1 MQGNIILYILVSII
15 SLNSLSQRV
24 YKPNSALA
32 QGEWFRF
39 SVKETGVYKI
49 DLAFLASL
57 GVNTQNISSAAIRL
71 FGNGGEMLAE
81 ANSTSRTDDL
91 EENAIA
97 VVDGG
102 DGVLNGSDYF
112 LFYASGP
119 HSWVK
124 DSANQLFKHQQ
135 NIYSDKSF
143 YFLTIGGTGKRIQ
156 NINNNQAANIS
167 ISSFNDR
174 YYHELDTVNFLA
186 SGKEWY
192 GEEFSNMPGRSL
204 SRNFDFTIPNILNS
218 SPATL
223 VTNCIAR
230 SVGTSSRFD
239 VKLNNQSLQ
248 QINVLPVGSSQY
260 DLFAHQATATA
271 SGVVSQTNISVG
283 YSFIPNSFNAQGW
296 LNWFE
301 FFSRRNLS
309 MNGINQLLFRD
320 WLSVANGNTGE
331 FTIANTSATSQVWD
345 ITDPLNPVNM
355 QGSFSNGVFRFINNC
370 NRLREYVCFTGNEF
384 LRPELIGKINNQ
396 DLHNSSPA
404 DYLIVAH
411 SPLLTQANRLAQFHQ
426 QKNNYRVKVVTA
438 EQVFNEFGS
447 GSPDPTAI
455 RDFIK
460 MYFDKYQNQP
470 LNRLKYVLLLGDAS
484 YDYKNRV
491 AGNTNLLPA
500 YESVISLDPL
510 STYTSDDFFGFLDD
524 NEDINSGIV
533 TNLLD
538 VGIGRVPAKN
548 ETEAKNFVDKVLA
561 YHESKSFG
569 PWRNIYTII
578 ADDEDQNLHQQDA
591 EIFSATAAS
600 TDSALN
606 INKIYL
612 DAYQQQTGSGIDS
625 YPQANDAVNN
635 ATNTGTLIWNYS
647 GHGGFRRLAEEV
659 ILEQTIIDRWNN
671 PYRLPL
677 FITATCDFAPYDN
690 PHISSIGENILLRP
704 YTGGIALMTT
714 TRLVFS
720 FSNRLLNNNYL
731 STALL
736 PDASGNYKT
745 LGEAVMTTK
754 NLTYQSSGDFINNRK
769 FTLLGDPAMRLG
781 FPQFKVRVL
790 NVNGHPVTQ
799 TDTLSATENVT
810 VDAEITDASGNRQT
824 GFNGVVYTSIYDKPQ
839 QVTTKANDPSSPA
852 VSFSSQNVFLFK
864 GKNTVSTGRFS
875 LNFKVPKDIN
885 FQFGNGKMSFYANDS
900 TTDAGGYFNDFMIGG
915 FGNGTSNDNA
925 GPEIK
930 AWLNDEKFVN
940 GSITDQSPLLIV
952 KLKDSSGINT
962 TGSAIGHDIVAVLDD
977 NNNNFFILNDFFES
991 DLDNYAQGVLRFQL
1005 PFLEPGRHSLK
1016 IKAWDNL
1023 NNSSEYILEFLVE
1036 NNAELILTRVLNYPN
1051 PFTTKTQFWF
1061 EHNRPGQNL
1070 LVKVEVFTVTGRII
1084 KSLSQTINT
1093 EGTRSCEVEWDGR
1106 DEYGEKIGRGV
1117 YLYRLKIT
1125 SADSHKKQAIGKLV
1139 IF

>member
-1 MQGNIILYILVSII
+1 MS
-15 SLNSLSQRV
+15 
-24 YKPNSALA
+24 
-32 QGEWFRF
+32 
-39 SVKETGVYKI
+39 
-49 DLAFLASL
+49 SL

-71 FGNGGEMLAE
+71 FGNGGEILAE
-81 ANSTSRTDDL
+81 ANSTPRTDDL
-91 EENAIA
+91 EENSIM
-97 VVDGG
+97 VIDGG
-102 DGVLNGSDYF
+102 DGVLNGTDYF
-112 LFYASGP
+112 LFYANGT
-119 HSWVK
+119 HSWIK

-135 NIYSDKSF
+135 NFYSDKSF
-143 YFLTIGGTGKRIQ
+143 YFFTIGGVGKRIQ
-156 NINNNQAANIS
+156 NLNNNQATNVS
-167 ISSFNDR
+167 INSFNDR
-174 YYHELDTVNFLA
+174 YFHELDTVNFLA

-192 GEEFSNMPGRSL
+192 GEEFSNLPGRSL
-204 SRNFDFTIPNILNS
+204 SRSFDFTIPNILNNGT
-218 SPATL
+218 ATL
-223 VTNCIAR
+223 VTNCIVR

-239 VKLNNQSLQ
+239 VRLNNQPLQ

-260 DLFAHQATATA
+260 DLFAQQATATA
-271 SGVVSQTNISVG
+271 SSVVAQNNISVG

-320 WLSVANGNTGE
+320 WLSVANGNIGE
-331 FTIANTSATSQVWD
+331 FNISNATAASQVWD
-345 ITDPLNPVNM
+345 ITNPLNPVNM
-355 QGSFSNGVFRFINNC
+355 QGNFSNGTFKFINNC
-370 NRLREYVCFTGNEF
+370 SRLREYVCFTGNEF
-384 LRPELIGKINNQ
+384 LRPESIGKISNQ
-396 DLHNSSPA
+396 DLHNSLPA
-404 DYLIVAH
+404 DYLIITH
-411 SPLLTQANRLAQFHQ
+411 SSLLVQANRLAQFHQ

-447 GSPDPTAI
+447 GSPDPTSN

-470 LNRLKYVLLLGDAS
+470 QNKLKFVLLFGDAS

-491 AGNTNLLPA
+491 IGNTNFLPA

-524 NEDINSGIV
+524 NEDINSAIV

-578 ADDEDQNLHQQDA
+578 ADDEDQNLHLQDT
-591 EIFSATAAS
+591 EIFSATAAT

-612 DAYQQQTGSGIDS
+612 DAYQQQTSSGIDA

-635 ATNTGTLIWNYS
+635 ITNTGTLIWNYS

-659 ILEQTIIDRWNN
+659 ILDQTIIDRWNN
-671 PYRLPL
+671 PHRLPL

-690 PHISSIGENILLRP
+690 PLINSIGENILLRP
-704 YTGGIALMTT
+704 NTGGIALMTT

-781 FPQFKVRVL
+781 FPQLKVRVL
-790 NVNGHPVTQ
+790 SINGHPVTQ
-799 TDTLSATENVT
+799 TDTLRATENVT
-810 VDAEITDASGNRQT
+810 VDAEIIDATGNRLT
-824 GFNGVVYTSIYDKPQ
+824 GFNGVVYTSIYDKPR
-839 QVTTKANDPSSPA
+839 QVTTNANDPSSPA

-864 GKNTVSTGRFS
+864 GKNTVSAGGFS

-900 TTDAGGYFNDFMIGG
+900 TKDAGGYFNDFIIGG
-915 FGNGTSNDNA
+915 FGTGASNDNA

-940 GSITDQSPLLIV
+940 GSVTNQSPLLIV

-962 TGSAIGHDIVAVLDD
+962 TGSAIGHDIVAVLDG

-991 DLDNYAQGVLRFQL
+991 DLDNSGQGIVRFQL
-1005 PFLEPGRHSLK
+1005 PFLEPGHHSLR

-1036 NNAELILTRVLNYPN
+1036 NNEELVLTRVLNYPN

-1070 LVKVEVFTVTGRII
+1070 VVKIEIFTVAGKII

-1106 DEYGEKIGRGV
+1106 DEYGAKPGRGV
-1117 YLYRLKIT
+1117 YLYRVKIT
-1125 SADSHKKQAIGKLV
+1125 SPDNRRKQAIGKLV

>member
-1 MQGNIILYILVSII
+1 MPGKIILYIFLSFIN
-15 SLNSLSQRV
+15 LNSLAQRV
-24 YKPNSALA
+24 YKSNSVLS
-32 QGEWFRF
+32 QGEWFEF
-39 SVKETGVYKI
+39 SVKEAGIYKI
-49 DLAFLASL
+49 DMVFLGSL
-57 GVNTQNISSAAIRL
+57 GVNTQNISSASIRL

-81 ANSTSRTDDL
+81 ANNISRSDDL
-91 EENAIA
+91 EENAIML
-97 VVDGG
+97 VDGG

-119 HSWVK
+119 HSWLK
-124 DSANQLFKHQQ
+124 DSTNKLFKHQQ

-143 YFLTIGGTGKRIQ
+143 YFFTIGGNGKRIQ
-156 NINNNQAANIS
+156 NVNNSQATNIS
-167 ISSFNDR
+167 INSFNDR

-204 SRNFDFTIPNILNS
+204 SRNFDFNIPNILNNS
-218 SPATL
+218 AATL

-230 SVGTSSRFD
+230 SVGASSRFD
-239 VKLNNQSLQ
+239 VKLNNQLLQ

-260 DLFAHQATATA
+260 NLFAQQATASA
-271 SGVVSQTNISVG
+271 STVVSQNNIFVG
-283 YSFIPNSFNAQGW
+283 YSFVPNSFNAQGW
-296 LNWFE
+296 LNSFE

-320 WLSVANGNTGE
+320 WLSVANGNIGE
-331 FTIANTSATSQVWD
+331 FSISNTNTSLQVWD
-345 ITDPLNPVNM
+345 ITNPLNPANM
-355 QGSFSNGVFRFINNC
+355 QGNFSNGTFRFVNNC
-370 NRLREYVCFTGNEF
+370 NRLREYICFTGTEF
-384 LRPELIGKINNQ
+384 LRPGSIGKISNQ

-404 DYLIVAH
+404 DYLIVTY
-411 SPLLTQANRLAQFHQ
+411 SSLLTQANRLAQFHQ

-447 GSPDPTAI
+447 GSPDPTSV

-470 LNRLKYVLLLGDAS
+470 QNKLKYVLLFGDAS
-484 YDYKNRV
+484 YDYKNRIT
-491 AGNTNLLPA
+491 GNTNFLPA

-524 NEDINSGIV
+524 NEDINSAIV

-548 ETEAKNFVDKVLA
+548 ETEAKNFVEKVLA
-561 YHESKSFG
+561 YYDSKSFG

-578 ADDEDQNLHQQDA
+578 ADDEDQNLHLQDA
-591 EIFSATAAS
+591 EIFSTTVS
-600 TDSALN
+600 TTDSALN

-612 DAYQQQTGSGIDS
+612 DAYLQQNGSGIDT

-635 ATNTGTLIWNYS
+635 TTNTGTLIWNYS

-659 ILEQTIIDRWNN
+659 ILDQTIIDRWNN

-677 FITATCDFAPYDN
+677 FVTATCDFAPYDN
-690 PHISSIGENILLRP
+690 PLISSIGENILLRP
-704 YTGGIALMTT
+704 NTGGIALMTT

-720 FSNRLLNNNYL
+720 SSNRLLNNNYL

-736 PDASGNYKT
+736 PDVTGNYKT
-745 LGEAVMTTK
+745 LGEAVMITK

-781 FPQFKVRVL
+781 FPQL
-790 NVNGHPVTQ
+790 NVKVVSINGHATTQ
-799 TDTLSATENVT
+799 TDTLSATENIT
-810 VDAEITDASGNRQT
+810 LDAEITDLSGNLQA
-824 GFNGVVYTSIYDKPQ
+824 GFNGFVYTSIYDKPQ

-864 GKNTVSTGRFS
+864 GKNTVSAGRFS

-885 FQFGNGKMSFYANDS
+885 FQFGNGKMTFYANDS
-900 TTDAGGYFNDFMIGG
+900 TKDAGGYFNDFIIGG
-915 FGNGTSNDNA
+915 SGTGTSNDIF

-940 GSITDQSPLLIV
+940 GSITNQSPLLIV

-962 TGSAIGHDIVAVLDD
+962 TGSAIGHDIVAVLDN

-991 DLDNYAQGVLRFQL
+991 DLDNYGQGVLRFQL
-1005 PFLEPGRHSLK
+1005 PFLEQGHHSLK

-1036 NNAELILTRVLNYPN
+1036 NNEELVLTRVLNYPN

-1070 LVKVEVFTVTGRII
+1070 QVKIEVFTVTGKII

-1106 DEYGEKIGRGV
+1106 DEYGTKVGRGV

-1125 SADSHKKQAIGKLV
+1125 SPDNHKKQTIGKLV